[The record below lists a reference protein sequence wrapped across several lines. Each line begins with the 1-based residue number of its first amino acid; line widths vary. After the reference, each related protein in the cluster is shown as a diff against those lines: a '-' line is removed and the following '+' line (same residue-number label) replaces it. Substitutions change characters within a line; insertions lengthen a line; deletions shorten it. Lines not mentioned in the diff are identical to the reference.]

1 MASTSAVKALKP
13 ITPRPVAP
21 ALAGRV
27 LSAVEAEHSAN
38 TLSAYRSAWAAWS
51 VWADAHGV
59 DPLPAAP
66 GMVAAYLTERAEHR
80 GLATVRLAA
89 AAVAAA
95 HRAQGYDN
103 PVAHQLVRATL
114 KGLSRQ
120 AAAAGTSQ
128 AKQAGALTDAALAAI
143 RASACIP
150 RRHKNGRIESDD
162 YARARGLVDIALVQ
176 TMADAGL
183 RRSEAAA
190 LAWRDVERQHD
201 RTGRL
206 LIRRSKTDQ
215 EGAGTVV
222 AITARAMHDLTA
234 IRGDAE
240 EDAPVFGLSKAQIH
254 RRIRAAARA
263 AGLGDDFGGHSG
275 RVGLA
280 RRMVANGAPM
290 PLVMQQG
297 RWAAVDMVARYTRG
311 EAAGK
316 ALKYL

>member
-1 MASTSAVKALKP
+1 MTAVELVTSG
-13 ITPRPVAP
+13 PVAP

-27 LSAVEAEHSAN
+27 LSAVEAEHSVN
-38 TLSAYRSAWAAWS
+38 TLAAYRSAWSAWT

-66 GMVAAYLTERAEHR
+66 GMLAAYLTERAESR
-80 GLATVRLAA
+80 SMATVRLAA

-95 HRAQGYDN
+95 HRAQGHDN
-103 PVAHQLVRATL
+103 PVAHQVVRATL

-120 AAAAGTSQ
+120 AAEAGKSQ
-128 AKQAGALTDAALAAI
+128 AKQAGALTDEALAAI
-143 RASACIP
+143 RASACDP
-150 RRHKNGRIESDD
+150 RCHKNGRIESDD
-162 YARARGLVDIALVQ
+162 YARARGLVDIALCQ

-190 LAWRDVERQHD
+190 LVWRDVVREWD
-201 RTGRL
+201 GSGRL

-215 EGAGTVV
+215 EGGGAVV
-222 AITARAMHDLTA
+222 AITRRAMKDLDV
-234 IRGDAE
+234 IRGDAN
-240 EDAPVFGLSKAQIH
+240 DDTPVFALSRAQIH

-280 RRMVANGAPM
+280 RRMVGNGAPM

-311 EAAGK
+311 ESAGK
-316 ALKYL
+316 VLKYL